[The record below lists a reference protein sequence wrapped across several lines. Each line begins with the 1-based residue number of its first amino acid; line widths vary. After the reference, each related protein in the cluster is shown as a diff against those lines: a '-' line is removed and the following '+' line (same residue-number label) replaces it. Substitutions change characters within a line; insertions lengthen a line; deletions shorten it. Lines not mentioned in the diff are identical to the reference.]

1 MAIYFALLRHIIK
14 VFIKLIGVQMKIFKA
29 GEVITKENATDKE
42 LFILIRGRIGV
53 YKSDVKVTDF
63 SEKGMVI
70 GEMSVILD
78 GPRTA
83 TLIAE
88 EETVVLNLDLPMDK
102 LIEKYPDLVKKM
114 LVNLAERLQVLTN
127 EYYCLAKDYT
137 EEQINGE

>member
-1 MAIYFALLRHIIK
+1 
-14 VFIKLIGVQMKIFKA
+14 MKIFKA
-29 GEVITKENATDKE
+29 GDVITREHAQDKE
-42 LFILIRGRIGV
+42 LFILVSGRIGV
-53 YKSDVKVTDF
+53 YKEDVKVTEF

-70 GEMSVILD
+70 GEMSIILD

-88 EETVVLNLDLPMDK
+88 EESVVLNLNLPMEK

-127 EYYCLAKDYT
+127 EYY
-137 EEQINGE
+137 

>member
-1 MAIYFALLRHIIK
+1 
-14 VFIKLIGVQMKIFKA
+14 MKIFKA